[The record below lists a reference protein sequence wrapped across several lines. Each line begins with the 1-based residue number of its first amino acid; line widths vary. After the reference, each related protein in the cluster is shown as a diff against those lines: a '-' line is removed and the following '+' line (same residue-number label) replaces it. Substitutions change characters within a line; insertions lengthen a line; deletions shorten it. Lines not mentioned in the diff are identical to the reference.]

1 MTQVVQGEQSV
12 DVVASPP
19 EAPLLSPRTL
29 MTVVASALGSYALI
43 QSLTVPTLPLIQE
56 TMDSDQATANWIL
69 VAFFLSASIA
79 TPILG
84 RVGDS
89 YGPRRVFV
97 FSLSMICVGA
107 VVASLAPNIWTMIA
121 ARAIQGIGGGAIP
134 LSFAVIRDCLPP
146 RKVAGA
152 IGVAASLI
160 PLGYAVGMVIA
171 GPLTELVGLTGL
183 FLVPALVAAGAAVAA
198 VLLIPELARPT
209 RAPVPVVPGLLL
221 AGWLAALLIGISRA
235 PERGWLDPSVL
246 LLGLLATVLCSAWV
260 ALELRSPTPLID
272 LRLWASR
279 GVWSV
284 NLVALMAG
292 GVMTGLYGFL
302 PQFTQTPTS
311 TGYGFGD
318 NPSEAGRMLLP
329 ATVATFLGGLASA
342 RCQRLV
348 GARNAIVL
356 GGLVASIAL
365 VGIVMSH
372 ERPLHVA
379 LIAGVC
385 GLGAG
390 VYFAAISAAAVQAV
404 PVEHTGVAAG
414 MAANLRTIGGTIAA
428 AVTATIVTSHAEPS
442 GFPAEVGYERGF
454 LFLAGLSLCVTIA
467 ALTIPGRRRA

>member
-1 MTQVVQGEQSV
+1 
-12 DVVASPP
+12 
-19 EAPLLSPRTL
+19 
-29 MTVVASALGSYALI
+29 
-43 QSLTVPTLPLIQE
+43 
-56 TMDSDQATANWIL
+56 

-134 LSFAVIRDCLPP
+134 LSFTVIRDCLPP

-152 IGVAASLI
+152 IGLAASLI
-160 PLGYAVGMVIA
+160 PLGYAGGIVIA

-183 FLVPALVAAGAAVAA
+183 FLVPALVAAGSAVAA
-198 VLLIPELARPT
+198 VLLIPEVARPT
-209 RAPVPVVPGLLL
+209 RVPVPVLPGLLL

-246 LLGLLATVLCSAWV
+246 VLGLLAAFLCSGWV
-260 ALELRSPTPLID
+260 ALELRARTPLID
-272 LRLWASR
+272 LRLLASR

-318 NPSEAGRMLLP
+318 SPSEAGRMLLP
-329 ATVATFLGGLASA
+329 ATVASFLGGLASA
-342 RCQRLV
+342 WCQRLV

-356 GGLVASIAL
+356 GGLVASVAL
-365 VGIVMSH
+365 VGLVLSH
-372 ERPLHVA
+372 EQPWQVA
-379 LIAGVC
+379 FIAGVA

-454 LFLAGLSLCVTIA
+454 LFLAGLSLCVAIA
-467 ALTIPGRRRA
+467 ALTIPSGRRA